1 MTNPLPKAVR
11 PREVPADADLD
22 HPSLY
27 FNQELSWIDFNWR
40 VFGQARDPSLPVLE
54 RVRFLGIAARN
65 LDEFVQKRIGGLRRQ
80 EAAGVTRT
88 ASDGRLPSEVLALA
102 REARHVM
109 EVEIDRYWGEEL
121 KPLLAEV
128 AGVRVIGY
136 GGLTTAQEHELTL
149 YFREHLYPILTPLAV
164 DPSHPFP
171 FISNLSLSLAIEMRD
186 PDSAVLHFARVK
198 VPVHRERWLPV
209 RGTGGD
215 RRFVAI
221 EEIVRH
227 NVAELFRGMEI
238 IRVHAF
244 RVTRNADIER
254 EEEEA
259 EDLIAMISEELRERR
274 LAPVVRLEVEKAMP
288 PHLRA
293 LLLKELDL
301 GVEDLVELEE
311 ELALADCIELGNLHL
326 PEHQLEPWQPAVPD
340 WLALADGEGAAER
353 DIFSVLREGDV
364 LVHHPY
370 ERFSSTILRLLQEAA
385 ADPSVLAIK
394 QTLYRTS
401 DDSQVIRALLRAADH
416 GKQVAVMVEV
426 KARFDEQNNIEW
438 ARMLETVGAHVTYG
452 VVGLKTHA
460 KALLVIREEDGHPRM
475 YCHIGTG
482 NYHKE
487 NAGVYTDLGLLTCD
501 HEIGADLVN
510 LFHYLTGYAPAQT
523 YRRLVVA
530 PGLMR
535 RTFAE
540 LIAREVANARERRP
554 ARIVA
559 KMNAMDDSE
568 IIRLL
573 YGASRAGVSIDLI
586 VRGHCCLR
594 PGLAGYSENIRVI
607 SIIGRFL
614 EHDRI
619 FYFDNGGDPEFFIG
633 SADWRRRNLDSRV
646 EAVVPIDDARLKV
659 RLGRV
664 LELALADNQL
674 AWELSPTGRYERRS
688 PAPRE
693 EPVTLHQALM
703 EDAGLRKWARW
714 PDGDSRSTEVDGPT
728 RVTPISPVPELAESD
743 SGESTS
749 TPRLDPGPGSR
760 PRGRRASA

>member
-1 MTNPLPKAVR
+1 MAMAQPHDRASQRMTNPLPRAVR
-11 PREVPADADLD
+11 PREVPAGADLG

-27 FNQELSWIDFNWR
+27 FNQELSWLDFNWR
-40 VFGQARDPSLPVLE
+40 VFEQARDPNLPVLD

-80 EAAGVTRT
+80 EAAGVTKT
-88 ASDGRLPSEVLALA
+88 ALDGRLPSEVVALV
-102 REARHVM
+102 RDARHLM
-109 EVEIDRYWGEEL
+109 ETEIDRYWRQVL

-128 AGVRVIGY
+128 AGVRVIDY
-136 GGLTTAQEHELTL
+136 HALSPAQEHELAL

-164 DPSHPFP
+164 DPGHPFP

-186 PDSAVLHFARVK
+186 PGSSVLHFARAK
-198 VPVHRERWLPV
+198 VPVRRERWLPV
-209 RGTGGD
+209 PGTGGEL
-215 RRFVAI
+215 RFVAI

-227 NVAELFRGMEI
+227 NIAELFCGMEI

-244 RVTRNADIER
+244 RVTRNADIES

-274 LAPVVRLEVEKAMP
+274 LAPVVRLEVEQTMP

-301 GVEDLVELEE
+301 GVEDLVELGG
-311 ELALADCIELGNLHL
+311 ELALEDCIELGNLHL
-326 PEHQLEPWQPAVPD
+326 PEHQLEPWEPVSPHRFG
-340 WLALADGEGAAER
+340 LAEGDGATGP
-353 DIFSVLREGDV
+353 DIFSILREGDV

-370 ERFSSTILRLLQEAA
+370 QPFSGTVLRLLQEAA
-385 ADPSVLAIK
+385 QDPAVLAIK

-401 DDSQVIRALLRAADH
+401 DDSQVVGALLRAADH
-416 GKQVAVMVEV
+416 GKEVAVMVEV

-460 KALLVIREEDGHPRM
+460 KALLVIREEDGQPRT

-501 HEIGADLVN
+501 PEIGADLVN
-510 LFHYLTGYAPAQT
+510 LFHHLTGYAPGQA
-523 YRRLVVA
+523 YGRIVVA
-530 PGLMR
+530 PGRMR
-535 RTFAE
+535 RTFME
-540 LIAREVANARERRP
+540 LIAREVANAREGRP
-554 ARIVA
+554 ASVVA
-559 KMNAMDDSE
+559 KMNAMDDPE
-568 IIRLL
+568 IIRHL
-573 YGASRAGVSIDLI
+573 YEASGAGVSIDLI

-619 FYFDNGGDPEFFIG
+619 FCFENGGDPEFFIG

-646 EAVVPIDDARLKV
+646 EAVVPIDHPELKV
-659 RLGRV
+659 QLRRILD
-664 LELALADNQL
+664 LALADNQL
-674 AWELSPTGRYERRS
+674 AWELSADGHYERRS
-688 PAPRE
+688 PAPGE
-693 EPVTLHQALM
+693 EPTTLQQALM
-703 EDAGLRKWARW
+703 EDAGHRRQAR
-714 PDGDSRSTEVDGPT
+714 P
-728 RVTPISPVPELAESD
+728 LA
-743 SGESTS
+743 TQ
-749 TPRLDPGPGSR
+749 RQPGSTR
-760 PRGRRASA
+760 PAGALG